1 MTRMLLTATNRIDR
15 RSPLHGAS
23 ALAVLLLAGMT
34 VPVIAHHSPSAFDR
48 SRQITVT
55 GVVKAF
61 KWQNPHSWMEVE
73 VMDDKGGAQTWG
85 IEMTS
90 PTFLIRAG
98 WTSKTVKPGDRVTVT
113 AYPVRT
119 GEPGGMFVNV
129 MLPDGRV
136 LGDKPARLGGQ

>member
-1 MTRMLLTATNRIDR
+1 MTRTVV
-15 RSPLHGAS
+15 
-23 ALAVLLLAGMT
+23 ALVLCAGIAVPA
-34 VPVIAHHSPSAFDR
+34 VAHHSPSAFDR
-48 SRQITVT
+48 TRQVTVT

-61 KWQNPHSWMEVE
+61 KWQNPHSWMEVD
-73 VMDDKGGAQTWG
+73 VTDDKGVTQTWG

-98 WTSKTVKPGDRVTVT
+98 WTSKTVKPGDKVSVT

-129 MLPDGRV
+129 TLPDGRV
-136 LGDKPARLGGQ
+136 LGDKPARLGSQ

>member
-1 MTRMLLTATNRIDR
+1 MPLAVSIRIARTA
-15 RSPLHGAS
+15 PFYGAA
-23 ALAVLLLAGMT
+23 ALAVLLLA
-34 VPVIAHHSPSAFDR
+34 VITAPAFAHHSPSAFDR

-73 VMDDKGGAQTWG
+73 VADDKGGSQTWG

-98 WTSKTVKPGDRVTVT
+98 WTSKTVKPGDKVTVT
-113 AYPVRT
+113 AHPVRT

-129 MLPDGRV
+129 TLPDGRV
-136 LGDKPARLGGQ
+136 LGDKPARLGAQ

>member
-1 MTRMLLTATNRIDR
+1 MTRTVI
-15 RSPLHGAS
+15 
-23 ALAVLLLAGMT
+23 ALVVCAGIAVPAL
-34 VPVIAHHSPSAFDR
+34 AHHSPSAFDR
-48 SRQITVT
+48 TKEITVT

-61 KWQNPHSWMEVE
+61 KWQNPHSWMEVD
-73 VMDDKGGAQTWG
+73 VTDDKGVTQTWG

-98 WTSKTVKPGDRVTVT
+98 WTSKTLKPGDRVTVT

-136 LGDKPARLGGQ
+136 LGDKPARLGAQ